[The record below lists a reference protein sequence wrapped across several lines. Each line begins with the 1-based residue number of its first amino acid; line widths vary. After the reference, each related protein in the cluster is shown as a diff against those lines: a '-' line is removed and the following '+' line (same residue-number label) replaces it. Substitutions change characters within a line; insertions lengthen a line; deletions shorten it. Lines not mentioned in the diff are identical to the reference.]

1 VVHDSFL
8 HLNSLPNTS
17 FILKLVAES
26 LVITEQ
32 WLDDDKEKEKDDD
45 DGRENEETNSIEDH
59 QSLPSE
65 VTAEGDGDD
74 VTATTMING
83 DDLEEG
89 EIADDDRKQYSRD
102 FLLSL
107 QFLDQC
113 KQRPPNL
120 DQNAEYIRKVLVML
134 VCLIMSLNCHWLV
147 CRSK

>member
-1 VVHDSFL
+1 MAE
-8 HLNSLPNTS
+8 P
-17 FILKLVAES
+17 LVTAE
-26 LVITEQ
+26 Q
-32 WLDDDKEKEKDDD
+32 QLDDDKVKDDD
-45 DGRENEETNSIEDH
+45 DDDGSENEETNSIEDR

-65 VTAEGDGDD
+65 VTAEGDSDD

-89 EIADDDRKQYSRD
+89 EIVDDDDSKQYSRD

-120 DQNAEYIRKVLVML
+120 QNAEYIRKVLVML
-134 VCLIMSLNCHWLV
+134 ICLIVSLNCHLLV
-147 CRSK
+147 HTCRSK